1 MNWNPNTP
9 SATSRSAAD
18 EAAPAGGPKAGIS
31 QEGAGASFVAWQP
44 ESYPMADR
52 WNFRLLV

>member
-1 MNWNPNTP
+1 MNRNPNTP

-18 EAAPAGGPKAGIS
+18 EAAPAGGPKAGNS
-31 QEGAGASFVAWQP
+31 QEGAGASFVGWQP
-44 ESYPMADR
+44 DSCPMADR

>member
-1 MNWNPNTP
+1 MNRNPNAP
-9 SATSRSAAD
+9 SAPSRSAAD
-18 EAAPAGGPKAGIS
+18 GAAPAGGPEAGNS
-31 QEGAGASFVAWQP
+31 QEGAGALFVGCQP